1 MTHGHPCRMRMH
13 RKQDPSTPLMADPR
27 AWPPPLLPRSLP
39 CLSSDPARCLCALL
53 AQTLLQLATLGSW
66 RNIGVTGLLQSLAR
80 RGEGI
85 LTTNRLC
92 IVSQTSWE
100 ATAQTARA
108 EESPQVDQARSRPAN
123 SVVFPSTEHQG
134 HCQKSWQLA
143 DSKLQAV
150 AVSLTSFSTAPY
162 HCKGATAAAGD
173 IVRVNPSTASSSLGS
188 RAYGCSRAGHRAAP
202 AEGPGQLA
210 GQANL

>member
-1 MTHGHPCRMRMH
+1 ML
-13 RKQDPSTPLMADPR
+13 PLTEDSL
-27 AWPPPLLPRSLP
+27 LLPCSKACIALVKEVP
-39 CLSSDPARCLCALL
+39 CLEVL

-85 LTTNRLC
+85 PTTNRLC
-92 IVSQTSWE
+92 TGSQTSWE
-100 ATAQTARA
+100 ATARSARA
-108 EESPQVDQARSRPAN
+108 EEPTQADQARGRPAN
-123 SVVFPSTEHQG
+123 SFVFPSTEHQG

-143 DSKLQAV
+143 DSRLQAV
-150 AVSLTSFSTAPY
+150 AVSLISSSTTRY
-162 HCKGATAAAGD
+162 HCEGATAAAGD

-188 RAYGCSRAGHRAAP
+188 RAYGCCRAGHRAAP

-210 GQANL
+210 SQANL